1 MLFIRFVLLVFGCV
15 VLLLL
20 ATQVTIP
27 EVKPMAEAK
36 RARCV
41 ALDPYKTMGVSRN
54 ATASEIKRVYKKLA
68 LLYHPDKAKG
78 MTKEEA
84 EE

>member
-1 MLFIRFVLLVFGCV
+1 
-15 VLLLL
+15 
-20 ATQVTIP
+20 
-27 EVKPMAEAK
+27 MAEAK

-41 ALDPYKTMGVSRN
+41 ALDPYKTMGVSRVSRKIVIVKYKTKYFDLQN

-84 EE
+84 EECFVILTNAYEM